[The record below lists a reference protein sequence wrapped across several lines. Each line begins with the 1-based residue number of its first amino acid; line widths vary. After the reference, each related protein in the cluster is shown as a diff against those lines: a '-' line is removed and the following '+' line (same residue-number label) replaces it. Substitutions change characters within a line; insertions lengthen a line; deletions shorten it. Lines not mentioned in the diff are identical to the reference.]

1 MQLKYSSTLKGSMII
16 QLQVL
21 DQHVVSVCYLVNY
34 NMQAPG
40 GRPRGHWPP
49 HTSPFPV
56 ACTLK
61 TCWNLEPSH
70 LQGIRTEGRRM
81 RCHVSS
87 VLIDS
92 KSRSGSGR
100 DGKSRFV
107 HAPNG
112 QLVCLGVLGLWRGR
126 KEKKERELISCYFRQ
141 VGR

>member
-34 NMQAPG
+34 KMQAPG
-40 GRPRGHWPP
+40 SRPRATGHP
-49 HTSPFPV
+49 SPA

-70 LQGIRTEGRRM
+70 LQEIPTEGRRM
-81 RCHVSS
+81 RYHVSS

-100 DGKSRFV
+100 DGESGFV

-112 QLVCLGVLGLWRGR
+112 QMVCLGVLGLWRGR
-126 KEKKERELISCYFRQ
+126 KERKERELISCYFRQ